1 MRDIDVLRY
10 AERNSVT
17 EADHKRDVLWQI
29 TLPFVVGVLVI
40 IIFGVF
46 VIASAVK
53 GPEGVSLWAD
63 ISLIWLILPALF
75 FTLLATAVLG
85 ALLYGVIRLI
95 DVLPRYTY
103 KAQNVLAAIQRKL
116 TQISNTAAEP
126 VMKTNTWTAALK
138 ALFRQRI

>member
-40 IIFGVF
+40 LIFGAL
-46 VIASAVK
+46 VIVSAVK

-63 ISLIWLILPALF
+63 ISLIWLIIPALLI
-75 FTLLATAVLG
+75 TLLAAAVLG

-103 KAQNVLAAIQRKL
+103 KAQLLLNTVQRKIA
-116 TQISNTAAEP
+116 QFSNTAAEP
-126 VMKTNTWTAALK
+126 VMKASTWTAALK